1 MAYQLLWAP
10 WRLRYVQG
18 DRTEK
23 ECIFCAAARPGDDAA
38 RLVLLRGERCFAML
52 NRYPYNSGHLMV
64 SPYRHVASIED
75 LDSDEALELMTM
87 TQRALRALRAAY
99 QPAGANL
106 GINEGEIAG
115 AGFAGHVHL
124 HVVPRWA
131 ADSNFMAVVGDTRV
145 LPQALEDS
153 YATLRERLAQPS

>member
-10 WRLRYVQG
+10 WRLRYVKG

-75 LDSDEALELMTM
+75 LDSDDLTVMGPFS
-87 TQRALRALRAAY
+87 RYVAA
-99 QPAGANL
+99 QVASTAP
-106 GINEGEIAG
+106 
-115 AGFAGHVHL
+115 
-124 HVVPRWA
+124 
-131 ADSNFMAVVGDTRV
+131 
-145 LPQALEDS
+145 
-153 YATLRERLAQPS
+153 